1 MLLIMISITAEDT
14 IFYEKL
20 CSKILKMDPAI
31 RFVGII
37 SELGKLQTGK
47 KRSDVEFLI
56 DDTEQEMLFMEVALR
71 VRMRHEFDLSLG
83 PVDFTVSQREKLT
96 VMSIPYKDHV
106 LYLSADNKI
115 DLAITHKI
123 LELIRNTVS

>member
-1 MLLIMISITAEDT
+1 M
-14 IFYEKL
+14 
-20 CSKILKMDPAI
+20 
-31 RFVGII
+31 GII